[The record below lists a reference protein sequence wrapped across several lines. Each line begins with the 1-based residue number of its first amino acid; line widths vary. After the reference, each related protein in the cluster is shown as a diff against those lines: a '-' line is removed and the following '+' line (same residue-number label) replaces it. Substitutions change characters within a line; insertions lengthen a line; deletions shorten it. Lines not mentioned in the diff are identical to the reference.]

1 MEQSVQRQT
10 IDPYYKQGDV
20 FQRDEAY
27 YSQMLTGTRRITNQ
41 LAGSARDS
49 SLQRSRSNQGQSR
62 VSPNPVRQTDCII
75 RQTDSIMRVSSRVN
89 ATNSNVLNYN
99 SSNQFSFGSVQ
110 PGYVSTN
117 VLNSPDY
124 K

>member
-1 MEQSVQRQT
+1 MEQSVQRLT

-41 LAGSARDS
+41 LAGSARES

-62 VSPNPVRQTDCII
+62 VSPTPVRQTE
-75 RQTDSIMRVSSRVN
+75 SIMRVGSRVN
-89 ATNSNVLNYN
+89 ATSSNVLGYN
-99 SSNQFSFGSVQ
+99 SANQFNFGSVQ

-117 VLNSPDY
+117 VVNSPEY

>member
-62 VSPNPVRQTDCII
+62 VSPNPVRQTD
-75 RQTDSIMRVSSRVN
+75 SIMRVSSRVN

-110 PGYVSTN
+110 PGYVSSN